1 MQRTDDNLFV
11 EFYMGAMPSEI
22 KSKEQGYPVHIEVPF
37 VRINIP
43 GDINNQIDTRAEDHH
58 KQRFAVQWGRFE
70 AGLSQGI
77 QGWRLED
84 WPAVST
90 AQVRNL
96 KHLGVHTVEQMSNLT
111 DTQCQKVGMGA
122 MELRLKA
129 KGALEK
135 AKGDVDE
142 NAELKA
148 QLAQMQAQLA
158 ELAAASA
165 EPEKRGPGRPKKE
178 AAEA

>member
-11 EFYMGAMPSEI
+11 EFYMGAMPSEFE
-22 KSKEQGYPVHIEVPF
+22 SKARGYPVHVEVPF

-70 AGLSQGI
+70 AGLSQEI
-77 QGWRLED
+77 KGWRLED
-84 WPAVST
+84 WPVVTT

-96 KHLGVHTVEQMSNLT
+96 KYLGVHTVEQMSTLT

-135 AKGDVDE
+135 AKGEVDE
-142 NAELKA
+142 NAVLKA
-148 QLAQMQAQLA
+148 QLAEMQTQLA
-158 ELAAASA
+158 ALTSAQA
-165 EPEKRGPGRPKKE
+165 EPEKRGPGRPRKE